1 MKELTPYLN
10 RVSLK
15 MTDSIASSVTQSQ
28 QSATQFQVAVA
39 LQKKQLD
46 ALKQQGAAVIELLQ
60 TAAQLSKSA
69 GTGNGFDA
77 MA

>member
-1 MKELTPYLN
+1 
-10 RVSLK
+10 

-39 LQKKQLD
+39 VQKKQLD

-60 TAAQLSKSA
+60 TATQLSKS
-69 GTGNGFDA
+69 TDTRNGFDA
-77 MA
+77 FA